1 MAFREVR
8 VFEIREVLRLW
19 LRGEGLRSIER
30 LGPVDR
36 KTARRYVTAAQECGL
51 VREGGEEQLSDA
63 LLGSVCERV
72 RPHRFDGHGAAWAT
86 LVAHHDQL
94 ATWLTKEGLTVVK
107 AGELLARRGIVVP
120 ERTLHRYAL
129 EVLGVGRSARRTTV
143 RVSDGEPG
151 VECQVDFGRMG
162 LIPDPET
169 GRSRVAHALIFTAC
183 YSRHCYVHL
192 TFRQTLDEVIAG
204 FEAAWA
210 FFGGVFAVVI
220 PDNMATIVEQA
231 SHDGAIEARLNQA
244 FTEYAQTRGF
254 LIDPARVRRPQD
266 KPRVERVVPFVRG
279 SFFAGEEFL
288 DLADAQRRAQAW
300 CSGRAGLRI
309 HGTTACRPAEL
320 FALEEAPRLAPA
332 PTSRYDLPIYA
343 RAKVHRDHHIEVAKA
358 LYSIPGNLIGARVEV
373 RADRELVRVFHRGQ
387 LVKVHPRTK
396 AGGRVT
402 DPADLPAEKTIYAM
416 RDLDA
421 LTRLAAGHGPAIG
434 GYAAALLDNP
444 LPWTKMRQVYALLG
458 LVKKWGPER
467 VEAACARATEA
478 EAFNVALIGRML
490 ERGTENGPPQP
501 ALLPR
506 LAPGSRPARFARPAE
521 EFATTAQIDRQT
533 TLPIDRQTARPI
545 DRPGRDEVS
554 A

>member
-36 KTARRYVTAAQECGL
+36 KTARRYVAAAVECGL
-51 VREGGEEQLSDA
+51 VRPGGEEQLSDE

-72 RPHRFDGHGAAWAT
+72 RPHRREGHGEAWAA
-86 LVAHHDQL
+86 LAANHDQL
-94 ATWLTKEGLTVVK
+94 ATWLTKDGLSVVK
-107 AGELLARRGIVVP
+107 AGELLARRGVVVP
-120 ERTLHRYAL
+120 QRTLHRYAL
-129 EVLGVGRSARRTTV
+129 DVLGVGRSARGSTV
-143 RVSDGEPG
+143 RVADGEPG
-151 VECQVDFGRMG
+151 AELQVDFGRMG
-162 LIPDPET
+162 LVPDPEA

-183 YSRHCYVHL
+183 YSRHCFVYL
-192 TFRQTLDEVIAG
+192 TFRQSLDEVIAG

-210 FFGGVFAVVI
+210 FFGGIFAVVI
-220 PDNMATIVEQA
+220 PDNMATIVDRADSTEP
-231 SHDGAIEARLNQA
+231 RLNQA
-244 FTEYAQTRGF
+244 FTEYAQSRGF

-279 SFFAGEEFL
+279 SFFAGEEFV
-288 DLADAQRRAQAW
+288 DLADAQRRAQEW
-300 CSGRAGLRI
+300 CSVRAGLRI
-309 HGTTACRPAEL
+309 HGTTACRPAES
-320 FALEEAPRLAPA
+320 FAVEEAPRLAPA

-358 LYSIPGNLIGARVEV
+358 LYSIPGNLIGAHVEV

-434 GYAAALLDNP
+434 GYAAALLDTP
-444 LPWTKMRQVYALLG
+444 LPWTRMRQVYALLG

-467 VEAACARATEA
+467 VEAACARASEA

-490 ERGTENGPPQP
+490 ERATENAPAPQP
-501 ALLPR
+501 TLPAPPPAS
-506 LAPGSRPARFARPAE
+506 LARPARFARAAE
-521 EFATTAQIDRQT
+521 EFALTTQLVEQAGLDRV
-533 TLPIDRQTARPI
+533 
-545 DRPGRDEVS
+545 GRDEVS